1 MYLRTYRIPVDFP
14 RRFKTPDDL
23 VLFAA
28 RLKYSRQDMAAAAGR
43 AAAGQSRE
51 LGRRTW
57 LLPQAVLPQAS
68 LEIERSN

>member
-23 VLFAA
+23 LLFAA
-28 RLKYSRQDMAAAAGR
+28 RLKYSRQDMAAAAG
-43 AAAGQSRE
+43 QPRE
-51 LGRRTW
+51 LEGRRTW

-68 LEIERSN
+68 LDRED

>member
-43 AAAGQSRE
+43 AAAG
-51 LGRRTW
+51 
-57 LLPQAVLPQAS
+57 
-68 LEIERSN
+68 